1 MHVISEYHI
10 YLEYTSSCHLDSWSP
25 WIKFISPSTI
35 CLIYWHEDFIY
46 WSLYSSLPFVF
57 RWNCSFYNLS
67 IPKYTNCDI
76 HHTFTKPIYLI
87 SLFRNGDKN
96 SNRRGSK
103 VMSEQSC
110 SVCVYHKIE
119 LFSTRS
125 GFIQKNTITNCEIC
139 SCAAK

>member
-1 MHVISEYHI
+1 MYAC
-10 YLEYTSSCHLDSWSP
+10 YLRVPYIQWRHKLLSP
-25 WIKFISPSTI
+25 RFMEPVNFK
-35 CLIYWHEDFIY
+35 Y

-57 RWNCSFYNLS
+57 CLNCSFYNIS
-67 IPKYTNCDI
+67 IPKYTNCEM
-76 HHTFTKPIYLI
+76 HHAFTKPIYLI

-96 SNRRGSK
+96 SNRRDSK
-103 VMSEQSC
+103 IMSEQSC
-110 SVCVYHKIE
+110 SVRVYHKIE